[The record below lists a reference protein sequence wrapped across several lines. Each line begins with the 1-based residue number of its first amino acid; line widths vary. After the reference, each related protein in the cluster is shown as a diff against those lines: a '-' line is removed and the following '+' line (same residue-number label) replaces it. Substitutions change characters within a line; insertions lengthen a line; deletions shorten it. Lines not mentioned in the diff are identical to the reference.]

1 MKIVRHIPL
10 LVISFWF
17 TSCATFISHAISLE
31 DVAPP
36 SGTYTVGTQIIHMVD
51 KDRIAWY
58 KDGLN
63 SPREMMVRVWYPAVW
78 KDGYQK
84 APYNYNEALIAD
96 MIAKGFGIP
105 KAIMRTI
112 NRIEG
117 NSWLDAEPIQQQF
130 PVLIFSHGHGALKT
144 QNTTQMEELASHGY
158 ILFACDHTYDAG
170 ISVFP
175 ENRIIR
181 NKTDLPEGIS
191 DKEKWAIRETQLN
204 YRVGDIQFLLDEMES
219 GNYLP
224 PSIRNNLALDNIG
237 IFGHSFGGATSIVAS
252 IKDDRIDAVLG
263 LDAWFLP
270 IPSGLINENMNKP
283 FIHLGQVQWREKDNY
298 LKLDT
303 LASSNSTQSLRL
315 DVQGSSHYDFSDF
328 SQFSKV
334 SKKYG
339 SGTIASDRIRLIMNT
354 TIRNFFDQNLKKS
367 EAMSLTDY
375 QSLYPEIIIKEY

>member
-78 KDGYQK
+78 KDGNQK
-84 APYNYNEALIAD
+84 APYNYNEALIGD
-96 MIAKGFGIP
+96 VIAKGFGIP

-175 ENRIIR
+175 ENRVIR

-204 YRVGDIQFLLDEMES
+204 YREGDIQFLLDEMEA

-367 EAMSLTDY
+367 EAISLTDY

>member
-1 MKIVRHIPL
+1 M
-10 LVISFWF
+10 
-17 TSCATFISHAISLE
+17 
-31 DVAPP
+31 
-36 SGTYTVGTQIIHMVD
+36 
-51 KDRIAWY
+51 
-58 KDGLN
+58 
-63 SPREMMVRVWYPAVW
+63 
-78 KDGYQK
+78 
-84 APYNYNEALIAD
+84 
-96 MIAKGFGIP
+96 
-105 KAIMRTI
+105 
-112 NRIEG
+112 
-117 NSWLDAEPIQQQF
+117 
-130 PVLIFSHGHGALKT
+130 LIFSHGHGALKT

-204 YRVGDIQFLLDEMES
+204 YRVGDIQFLLDEMEA

-339 SGTIASDRIRLIMNT
+339 SGTIDSDRIRLIMNT